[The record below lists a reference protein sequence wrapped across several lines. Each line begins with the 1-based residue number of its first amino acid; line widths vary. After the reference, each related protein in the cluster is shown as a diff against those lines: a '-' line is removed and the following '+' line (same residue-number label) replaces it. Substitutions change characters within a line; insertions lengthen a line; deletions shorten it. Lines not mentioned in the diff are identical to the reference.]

1 MSIIIQIQR
10 RLGVFERIVSRR
22 LLRRT
27 SGVVRFWQSL
37 NLAQRC
43 YAAATLVFFS
53 ALFFGLQGSFY
64 KVVIGVLVT
73 IAILYEFWP
82 RFMLVWNSLPG
93 RAFILFI
100 YAVIANFALA
110 SASGLVNSV
119 SGVSAA
125 SLPYSHNFAIIL
137 MLPSWFFITTL
148 LALVLVQLLM
158 PLYLLVLLLLKPF
171 GVHGLWHA
179 PEYRFVFTTALIRY
193 GWMLLVLVKV
203 VEVSMESGIVSFF
216 SDTPSEL
223 VSTSSK
229 VKDKGVIAAQIGN
242 PTKPVTLAEAANSIK
257 AQIKAELED
266 EFKPA
271 TALEADLNTLPESL
285 SGNASE
291 TTTEEE
297 RVVGFDLSAQGA
309 AFRLMQ
315 KQLLAEF
322 IFNYEADEFS
332 RCANPEGTRVVE
344 LNDYE
349 ILTIRPL
356 ENDDIGYTYTV
367 IPCRSAA
374 IGNDVTP

>member
-1 MSIIIQIQR
+1 
-10 RLGVFERIVSRR
+10 
-22 LLRRT
+22 
-27 SGVVRFWQSL
+27 
-37 NLAQRC
+37 
-43 YAAATLVFFS
+43 
-53 ALFFGLQGSFY
+53 
-64 KVVIGVLVT
+64 
-73 IAILYEFWP
+73 
-82 RFMLVWNSLPG
+82 
-93 RAFILFI
+93 
-100 YAVIANFALA
+100 
-110 SASGLVNSV
+110 
-119 SGVSAA
+119 
-125 SLPYSHNFAIIL
+125 
-137 MLPSWFFITTL
+137 
-148 LALVLVQLLM
+148 
-158 PLYLLVLLLLKPF
+158 
-171 GVHGLWHA
+171 
-179 PEYRFVFTTALIRY
+179 
-193 GWMLLVLVKV
+193 LVLVKV

-356 ENDDIGYTYTV
+356 KNDDIGYTYTV